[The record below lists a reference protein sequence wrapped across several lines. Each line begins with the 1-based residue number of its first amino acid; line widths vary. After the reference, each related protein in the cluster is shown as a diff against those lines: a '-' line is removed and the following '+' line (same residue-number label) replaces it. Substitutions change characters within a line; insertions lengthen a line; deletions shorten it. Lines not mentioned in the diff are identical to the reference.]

1 MRLHEYHFENLGGN
15 GVPDKSGKL
24 LPMNLPSV
32 SLSTVEV
39 FMSPVVR
46 LTFRKL
52 PLMTCH
58 RYLLS
63 ACPQAR
69 LADPTTERLWPF
81 GVRISIGDR
90 RTWEHAF
97 QIERQLLRAGWGSQ
111 AATDSVLLQV
121 LILLPRRAMA
131 IY

>member
-15 GVPDKSGKL
+15 GVLDKSGKL
-24 LPMNLPSV
+24 PPMNLLSV

-39 FMSPVVR
+39 FMAPAVR

-52 PLMTCH
+52 PLITCH

-63 ACPQAR
+63 LAPGAR
-69 LADPTTERLWPF
+69 LVDQTTERLWAF

-111 AATDSVLLQV
+111 AVTDSALLQV
-121 LILLPRRAMA
+121 LILLLRRGMA